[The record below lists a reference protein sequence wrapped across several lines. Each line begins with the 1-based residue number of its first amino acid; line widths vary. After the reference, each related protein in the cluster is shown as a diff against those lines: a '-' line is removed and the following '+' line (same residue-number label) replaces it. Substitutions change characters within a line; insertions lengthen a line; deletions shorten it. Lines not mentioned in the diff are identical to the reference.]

1 MSKNSKLWAIIA
13 VLIAIVSVQLGA
25 TLSKHVF
32 PLVGSEGTTALR
44 QFFAT
49 VSLLIVFQPWRG
61 GPERKHWPVLGL
73 YGAILGV
80 MNLVFYASIARIP
93 LGIAVALEFSGP
105 LTVAI
110 LGSRKWS
117 DFIWVACA
125 VGGLLVLLP
134 WQGLGGEGSTALD
147 LLGVVYA
154 LIAGVL
160 WGLYIIVGQKVGD
173 RVHGGKA
180 VALGMAFS
188 TIFTVP
194 IGVAF
199 AGASLLSPAI
209 LLYGVGIGILAS
221 AIPYALEM
229 IALKAMPAKTFGLM
243 MSLEPA
249 VAALLG
255 LVILHELLT
264 PLQWLAVALVIIA
277 SAGSSLTASRGS
289 NDATA

>member
-1 MSKNSKLWAIIA
+1 MSKNPKLWAIVAI
-13 VLIAIVSVQLGA
+13 LIAIVSVQLGA

-61 GPERKHWPVLGL
+61 GPERKHWPVLAL

-125 VGGLLVLLP
+125 VAGLLILLP

-199 AGASLLSPAI
+199 AGASLLSPTI
-209 LLYGVGIGILAS
+209 LFYGVGIGILAS

-277 SAGSSLTASRGS
+277 SAGSSLTAKRGS

>member
-1 MSKNSKLWAIIA
+1 MSKNQKLWAIIA

-61 GPERKHWPVLGL
+61 GPERKHWPVLAL
-73 YGAILGV
+73 YGAILGI

-105 LTVAI
+105 LAVAI
-110 LGSRKWS
+110 FASRKWS
-117 DFIWVACA
+117 DFIWVFCA
-125 VGGLLVLLP
+125 VAGLLILLP
-134 WQGLGGEGSTALD
+134 WGGAGSLD
-147 LLGVVYA
+147 PLGVIYA

-160 WGLYIIVGQKVGD
+160 WALYIIVGQKVGA

-194 IGVAF
+194 IGVIS
-199 AGASLLSPAI
+199 AGAALWSPTI
-209 LLYGVGIGILAS
+209 LLYGVGIGILSS
-221 AIPYALEM
+221 AIPYSLEM
-229 IALKAMPAKTFGLM
+229 MALKAMPAKTFGLM

-249 VAALLG
+249 VASLLG
-255 LVILHELLT
+255 LIILHELLT
-264 PLQWLAVALVIIA
+264 PLQWLAVALVIVA
-277 SAGSSLTASRGS
+277 SAGSSLMAKRGS

>member
-1 MSKNSKLWAIIA
+1 
-13 VLIAIVSVQLGA
+13 
-25 TLSKHVF
+25 
-32 PLVGSEGTTALR
+32 
-44 QFFAT
+44 
-49 VSLLIVFQPWRG
+49 
-61 GPERKHWPVLGL
+61 
-73 YGAILGV
+73 

-105 LTVAI
+105 LAVAI

-125 VGGLLVLLP
+125 VTGLLILLP
-134 WQGLGGEGSTALD
+134 WGEGSAALD
-147 LLGVVYA
+147 PLGVVYA

-199 AGASLLSPAI
+199 AGAALWSPTI
-209 LLYGVGIGILAS
+209 MLYGLGIGILAS

-229 IALKAMPAKTFGLM
+229 MALKAMPAKTFGLM

-264 PLQWLAVALVIIA
+264 GLQWLAVALVIVA
-277 SAGSSLTASRGS
+277 SAGSSLTARRGMPEQV
-289 NDATA
+289 

>member
-1 MSKNSKLWAIIA
+1 M
-13 VLIAIVSVQLGA
+13 
-25 TLSKHVF
+25 
-32 PLVGSEGTTALR
+32 
-44 QFFAT
+44 
-49 VSLLIVFQPWRG
+49 
-61 GPERKHWPVLGL
+61 
-73 YGAILGV
+73 
-80 MNLVFYASIARIP
+80 
-93 LGIAVALEFSGP
+93 
-105 LTVAI
+105 
-110 LGSRKWS
+110 
-117 DFIWVACA
+117 
-125 VGGLLVLLP
+125 
-134 WQGLGGEGSTALD
+134 
-147 LLGVVYA
+147 
-154 LIAGVL
+154 
-160 WGLYIIVGQKVGD
+160 
-173 RVHGGKA
+173 KA
-180 VALGMAFS
+180 
-188 TIFTVP
+188 IFTVP

-277 SAGSSLTASRGS
+277 SAGSSLTARRGS

>member
-1 MSKNSKLWAIIA
+1 MSKNPKLWAIIA
-13 VLIAIVSVQLGA
+13 ILIAIVSVQLGA
-25 TLSKHVF
+25 TLSKHLF
-32 PLVGSEGTTALR
+32 PLIGSEGTTALR
-44 QFFAT
+44 QLFAT
-49 VSLLIVFQPWRG
+49 LSLLIVFQPWRG
-61 GPERKHWPVLGL
+61 GPERRHWPVLAL

-105 LTVAI
+105 LAVAI
-110 LGSRKWS
+110 FGSRKWS

-125 VGGLLVLLP
+125 VAGLLILLP
-134 WQGLGGEGSTALD
+134 WGEGSGALD
-147 LLGVVYA
+147 PLGVVFA

-188 TIFTVP
+188 TVFTLP
-194 IGVAF
+194 IGMVF
-199 AGASLLSPAI
+199 AGAAMWSPSI
-209 LLYGVGIGILAS
+209 LVYGIGIGILAS
-221 AIPYALEM
+221 AIPYSLEM
-229 IALKAMPAKTFGLM
+229 IALKAIPAKTFGLM

-264 PLQWLAVALVIIA
+264 PLQWLAVALVIVA
-277 SAGSSLTASRGS
+277 SAGSSLTAKRGS

>member
-1 MSKNSKLWAIIA
+1 MSKNPKLWAIIA
-13 VLIAIVSVQLGA
+13 ILIAIISVQLGA

-49 VSLLIVFQPWRG
+49 VSLLIVFQPWRN
-61 GPERKHWPVLGL
+61 GPERKHWPVLAL

-105 LTVAI
+105 LAVAI
-110 LGSRKWS
+110 FGSRRWS

-125 VGGLLVLLP
+125 VGGLLILIP
-134 WQGLGGEGSTALD
+134 WQGLGGDGAGALD
-147 LLGVVYA
+147 PLGVIYA

-188 TIFTVP
+188 TLFTVP

-199 AGASLLSPAI
+199 AGASLLSPVI

-229 IALKAMPAKTFGLM
+229 VALKAMPAKTFGLM

-249 VAALLG
+249 AAALFG
-255 LVILHELLT
+255 LVLLHELLT

-277 SAGSSLTASRGS
+277 SAGSSLTAKRGS

>member
-1 MSKNSKLWAIIA
+1 MSKTNPKLWAIIA
-13 VLIAIVSVQLGA
+13 ILIAIVSVQLGA

-61 GPERKHWPVLGL
+61 GPERKHWPVLAL

-105 LTVAI
+105 LAVAI

-125 VGGLLVLLP
+125 VAGLLILLP
-134 WQGLGGEGSTALD
+134 WGEGSAALD
-147 LLGVVYA
+147 PLGVVYA

-194 IGVAF
+194 IGMAF
-199 AGASLLSPAI
+199 AGAVPWSPTI
-209 LLYGVGIGILAS
+209 MLYGLGIGILAS

-229 IALKAMPAKTFGLM
+229 MALKAMPAKTFGLM

-264 PLQWLAVALVIIA
+264 GLQWLAVALVIVA
-277 SAGSSLTASRGS
+277 SAGSSLTARRGMPEQV
-289 NDATA
+289 

>member
-1 MSKNSKLWAIIA
+1 MSKNPKLWAIIA

-49 VSLLIVFQPWRG
+49 VALLIVFQPWRG
-61 GPERKHWPVLGL
+61 GPERRHWPVLAL

-105 LTVAI
+105 LAVAI
-110 LGSRKWS
+110 FGSRKWS

-125 VGGLLVLLP
+125 VAGLLILLP
-134 WQGLGGEGSTALD
+134 WGDGSTALD
-147 LLGVVYA
+147 PLGVVFA

-188 TIFTVP
+188 MLFTVP
-194 IGVAF
+194 IGVVF
-199 AGASLLSPAI
+199 AGAALWSPTI
-209 LLYGVGIGILAS
+209 MLYGIGIGILAS

-249 VAALLG
+249 VASLLG
-255 LVILHELLT
+255 LIILHELLT

-277 SAGSSLTASRGS
+277 SAGSSLTAKRGS

>member
-49 VSLLIVFQPWRG
+49 ASLLIVFRPWRG
-61 GPERKHWPVLGL
+61 GPERKHWPVLAL

-117 DFIWVACA
+117 DFIWVGCA
-125 VGGLLVLLP
+125 VAGLLILLP
-134 WQGLGGEGSTALD
+134 WQGLGGEGSTVLD

-199 AGASLLSPAI
+199 AGASLLSPTI
-209 LLYGVGIGILAS
+209 LLYGIGIGILAS

-264 PLQWLAVALVIIA
+264 PLQWLAVALVIVA
-277 SAGSSLTASRGS
+277 SAGSSLTAKRGS